1 MEGMRAQPGATLTEI
16 CKACGMCCDGTLYL
30 YVTLTDD
37 EVSQLA
43 KYEALVLSTKHEQ
56 PTFAE
61 PCVLHEAAG
70 CSAYE
75 DRPDACRRYLCTL
88 LCDVE
93 RDELTV
99 DEALLIVEEAR
110 ARVDIVKELVPL
122 EPGMPLA
129 ISIWDEPPDSVQ
141 GDARVAWERAL
152 WHLSKHFLETG
163 ASTEARVRRGPCA
176 A

>member
-1 MEGMRAQPGATLTEI
+1 
-16 CKACGMCCDGTLYL
+16 MCCDGTLYL

-37 EVSQLA
+37 ELPRLR
-43 KYEALVLSTKHEQ
+43 KYEKLALTTKHEQ

-61 PCVLHEAAG
+61 PCVLRGPAG

-75 DRPDACRRYLCTL
+75 DRPDVCRRYLCEL

-99 DEALLIVEEAR
+99 DEALRIVEESR
-110 ARVDIVKELVPL
+110 ARVEIVKELVSF

-129 ISIWDEPPDSVQ
+129 ISTWDEPPDEVQ
-141 GDARVAWERAL
+141 GEARLAWDRARWL
-152 WHLSKHFLETG
+152 VGKHFLSVMAPANVLPVRTSATR
-163 ASTEARVRRGPCA
+163 ASTTLVCTRRGTGS
-176 A
+176 

>member
-1 MEGMRAQPGATLTEI
+1 
-16 CKACGMCCDGTLYL
+16 MCCDGTLYL
-30 YVTLTDD
+30 YVTLIDD
-37 EVSQLA
+37 EVALLA

-75 DRPDACRRYLCTL
+75 DRPDACRRYLCAL
-88 LCDVE
+88 LCDVA

-99 DEALLIVEEAR
+99 DEALRIVEEAR
-110 ARVDIVKELVPL
+110 ARVDIVKELIPF

-129 ISIWDEPPDSVQ
+129 ISTWDDPPDSVQ
-141 GDARVAWERAL
+141 GEARVAWDRAQ
-152 WHLSKHFLETG
+152 WHLGKYFLGT
-163 ASTEARVRRGPCA
+163 AAPATEAGARQRPRA